1 MIRYLFLF
9 LIPIV
14 SSAFLTTKPEP
25 ANGILELQVSN
36 VKKAQGWIWVGIYDS
51 EENFLIKEKAIV
63 KGIEVN
69 ATGTVE
75 MKVDS
80 VKFGDCAV
88 AIFHDINGNGEMD
101 RNWLGIPTEPYAF
114 SRKPRSK
121 WRLPRFQEVLFD
133 FKQNRTKLTVELA
146 RW

>member
-1 MIRYLFLF
+1 M
-9 LIPIV
+9 
-14 SSAFLTTKPEP
+14 LTATSEP

-36 VKKAQGWIWVGIYDS
+36 VKKAEGWIWVGVYDS
-51 EENFLIKEKAIV
+51 EANFLIKEKAII
-63 KGIEVN
+63 KGVEVN
-69 ATGTVE
+69 ATGTVS

-101 RNWLGIPTEPYAF
+101 RNWLGIPSEPHAF
-114 SRKPRSK
+114 SRKPSSK
-121 WRLPRFQEVLFD
+121 WRLPRFQEVFFD
-133 FKQNRTKLTVELA
+133 FKQDHSKLSVELS